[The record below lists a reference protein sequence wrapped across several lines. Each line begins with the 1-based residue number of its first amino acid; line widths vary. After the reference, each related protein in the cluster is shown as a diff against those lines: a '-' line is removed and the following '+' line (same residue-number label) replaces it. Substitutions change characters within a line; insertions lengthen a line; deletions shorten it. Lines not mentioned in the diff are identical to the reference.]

1 MDSKTIIVSNRLPL
15 QLNLEDGELQMKPS
29 VGGLATGMKSVHKD
43 GNGIWIGWSGLTEEE
58 LDENI
63 AKKVKQLAAK
73 EKCVTVGLTQYDVDN
88 FYYGLSNRALW
99 PLFHYFMEYTEF
111 EKEYWESYK
120 TVNQKFADVVLEHVE
135 DGDQVWIHDYQ
146 LFLLP
151 ELIRQQKP
159 GVSIGFFLHIPF
171 PSYEIFRSFPWREEL
186 LLGILGSD
194 LIGFHTYDYERH
206 FLSSIK
212 RILRLDVN
220 FNEISYNQRI
230 VKVDSFPMGIDYKK
244 FHDAAK
250 SHRKLCSE
258 DRSELQQKLDDHIQ
272 SEKDTKLILSI
283 DRLDYTKGVPNRIR
297 AFEYF
302 LNKYPEFKEKVR
314 LIMLSVPSRSY
325 VPQYQLLKKETD
337 ELVGRINGEF
347 STVNW
352 TPIWYF
358 YRSLPFDN
366 LVDLYSSADVALIT
380 PIRDGM
386 NLVAKEYVATRT
398 KKDGVLILSEMAGA
412 SKEMNEAIL
421 INPNNFEQIADAIKT
436 ALEMPLEEQISR
448 NHLLQKRL
456 KRYSVDKWAHEF
468 MKSLK
473 ATKHT
478 EKVFLSEELDD
489 QQKDL
494 MLQKFK
500 TAENRLLLLD
510 YDGTL
515 TGFQDN
521 PQNAGPDDELL
532 TLLDK
537 VNALDRTEM
546 VIISGRDRETLERW
560 FEDKEY
566 SLITDHGVWAKEKN
580 KSWKPLERLRTDWME
595 NIRPVLETFVD
606 RTPGTFIEEK
616 KYSLAWHYRKADPE
630 LAQIRT
636 NELNTVVT
644 SLISNNEL
652 TVLNGNKVIEIK
664 SSSVN
669 KGRAASYILSK
680 KNYDFVL
687 AVGDDWTD
695 EYMFEEVPEGSYSIK
710 VGFQKSKAKYY
721 IKNTQDVRELLG
733 FIAKSL

>member
-1 MDSKTIIVSNRLPL
+1 MDNKTIIVSNRLPL
-15 QLNLEDGELQMKPS
+15 QLHLSDGQLKMTPS

-43 GNGIWIGWSGLTEEE
+43 EEGLWIGWSGLVEED
-58 LDENI
+58 LDQDTHKEI
-63 AKKVKQLAAK
+63 DQLVAK
-73 EKCVTVGLTQYDVDN
+73 ENCATVSLTQDDVNN
-88 FYYGLSNRALW
+88 FYYGLSNRTLW

-111 EKEYWESYK
+111 ENQYWESYK
-120 TVNQKFADVVLEHVE
+120 AVNQKFANVVLQHIE
-135 DGDQVWIHDYQ
+135 DGDQIWVHDYQ
-146 LFLLP
+146 LLLLP
-151 ELIRQQKP
+151 ALIRQSKP
-159 GVSIGFFLHIPF
+159 NVSIGFFLHIPF
-171 PSYEIFRSFPWREEL
+171 PSYEIFRCFPWREEL
-186 LLGILGSD
+186 LHGVLGAD

-220 FNEISYNQRI
+220 FNEIDYHERI
-230 VKVDSFPMGIDYKK
+230 VKVDSFPMGIDYNK

-258 DRSELQQKLDDHIQ
+258 ERSELQQKLDEHFE
-272 SEKDTKLILSI
+272 STKDTKLILSI
-283 DRLDYTKGVPNRIR
+283 DRLDYTKGIPNRIR

-314 LIMLSVPSRSY
+314 LIMLSVPSRSN

-366 LVDLYSSADVALIT
+366 LIDLYSSADIALIT

-398 KKDGVLILSEMAGA
+398 RKDGVLILSEMAGA

-421 INPNNFEQIADAIKT
+421 INPNNFEQIADSIKSAI
-436 ALEMPLEEQISR
+436 EMPLEQQISR

-456 KRYSVDKWAHEF
+456 KRYSVEKWAQEF
-468 MKSLK
+468 MKSLN
-473 ATKHT
+473 ATKDI
-478 EKVFLSEELDD
+478 EKVIALKPLDE
-489 QQKDL
+489 QESKT
-494 MLQKFK
+494 MFEKFK
-500 TAENRLLLLD
+500 SAKRRLLLLD

-537 VNALDRTEM
+537 INNQKQTNM

-560 FEDKEY
+560 FGEKDY
-566 SLITDHGVWAKEKN
+566 AMITDHGVWAKEKN
-580 KSWKPLERLRTDWME
+580 KSWKPLERLRTEWME

-630 LAQIRT
+630 LAQVRT
-636 NELNTVVT
+636 IELNTVIT

-652 TVLNGNKVIEIK
+652 TVLNGNKVIEVK
-664 SSSVN
+664 NSSVN
-669 KGRAASYILSK
+669 KGRAAGYLLSRK
-680 KNYDFVL
+680 DYDFVL
-687 AVGDDWTD
+687 AIGDDWTD
-695 EYMFEEVPEGSYSIK
+695 EYMFKEVPEGGYSIK

-721 IKNTQDVRELLG
+721 VKNTQEVRKLLEG
-733 FIAKSL
+733 FANSQ